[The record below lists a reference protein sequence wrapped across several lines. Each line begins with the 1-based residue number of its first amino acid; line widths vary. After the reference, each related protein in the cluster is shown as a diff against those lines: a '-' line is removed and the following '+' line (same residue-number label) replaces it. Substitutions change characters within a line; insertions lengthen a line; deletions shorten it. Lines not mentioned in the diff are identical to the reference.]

1 MVTKNCKN
9 IKTKKYTGKEN
20 SPLGRGYHAMGEKIG
35 KKMMGTNNSMYIVI
49 KTKNGKRW
57 QKLKNNKK
65 KTTKYGIFESVNT
78 NTCQNCHLCRG
89 NLFDLIDKY
98 GIDTEKNL
106 NQQEEILSN
115 KAICKHICNECIKKL
130 KTSDQKEKEKEQ
142 ERINQSIDNLLD
154 YRILKNLSSE

>member
-35 KKMMGTNNSMYIVI
+35 KMMRGKNNSMYIVI

-65 KTTKYGIFESVNT
+65 NTTKYGIFESVN
-78 NTCQNCHLCRG
+78 
-89 NLFDLIDKY
+89 
-98 GIDTEKNL
+98 IDT
-106 NQQEEILSN
+106 
-115 KAICKHICNECIKKL
+115 
-130 KTSDQKEKEKEQ
+130 
-142 ERINQSIDNLLD
+142 
-154 YRILKNLSSE
+154 